1 MMRVGGGR
9 RELAVQGALQIPN
22 RSITQFIGDP
32 PGIIASPAQQ
42 FIDHLLR
49 LAVAAT
55 DQVGNYRLA
64 VEGEALDMSSVK
76 GLPCDAIFGSS
87 EIVKEL
93 GDLDVPVIGIKNIL
107 DKQEI
112 EEKFLAFVNSQAQ
125 E

>member
-1 MMRVGGGR
+1 MRILTTCGMGFGTSLMLLMDIQ
-9 RELAVQGALQIPN
+9 E
-22 RSITQFIGDP
+22 IGKKH
-32 PGIIASPAQQ
+32 GIK
-42 FIDHLLR
+42 
-49 LAVAAT
+49 
-55 DQVGNYRLA
+55 

-112 EEKFLAFVNSQAQ
+112 EEKFLAFVNSKAQ